1 MFRANAKCFI
11 FEKNTF
17 TSFILKSCLASV
29 FIYFRWNFVKAE
41 SWLIVRSICATNS
54 RTVNHDIFKKVIESY
69 TIAENVLFITP
80 LRLTLDVLNHVMS
93 QISLAHSLR
102 LKLFCRDFSNG
113 ESKLDS
119 TK

>member
-11 FEKNTF
+11 FWKDTF
-17 TSFILKSCLASV
+17 TSYILKPFLASV
-29 FIYFRWNFVKAE
+29 FISFQWKFVKAKF
-41 SWLIVRSICATNS
+41 WLIVTSICTTNS

-69 TIAENVLFITP
+69 TTAKNVLFITP

-93 QISLAHSLR
+93 QISLVPSLR
-102 LKLFCRDFSNG
+102 LKLCCLDFSTG
-113 ESKLDS
+113 ESRLDS